1 MTQHGP
7 EEAQRENTEHFER
20 WEESRE
26 DSCSMEKAIVRLF
39 SACRLLI
46 RKDLRV
52 LRASLP
58 GMSRSSFDEAKQN
71 KSSIIN
77 HVRRATSYYLP
88 PTMALIFCSR
98 RGTFWLVC

>member
-46 RKDLRV
+46 RKDLQV

-58 GMSRSSFDEAKQN
+58 GMSRSFDEAKQN

>member
-1 MTQHGP
+1 MSMTQHGP
-7 EEAQRENTEHFER
+7 EEIQGGNTERFER

-46 RKDLRV
+46 RKDLQV

-77 HVRRATSYYLP
+77 HVRRATSYYQFPQL
-88 PTMALIFCSR
+88 
-98 RGTFWLVC
+98 WL